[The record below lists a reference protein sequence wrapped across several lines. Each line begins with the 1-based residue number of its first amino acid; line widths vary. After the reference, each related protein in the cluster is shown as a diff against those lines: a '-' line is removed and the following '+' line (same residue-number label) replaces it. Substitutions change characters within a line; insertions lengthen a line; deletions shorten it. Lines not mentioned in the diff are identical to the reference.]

1 MTDIQKTKALMRT
14 IIDLHESKDYDT
26 LLPYISKEEVKKETW
41 FTRKRFMEVCEAI
54 ESEIG
59 KINSLEHIK
68 TLKRRTSL
76 LTLWK
81 TTYNKNND
89 EVLWQVTFD
98 ATSNKVL
105 LMHIN
110 WEKPGK

>member
-1 MTDIQKTKALMRT
+1 MNDLKKTKELMQA

-26 LLPYISKEEVKKETW
+26 LLPYISEEEVEKETW

-54 ESEIG
+54 ENEIG
-59 KINSLEHIK
+59 RITSLEHIE
-68 TLKRRTSL
+68 TLKRKSSL

-81 TTYNKNND
+81 TTYSKNKD
-89 EVLWQVTFD
+89 EILWQVTFD
-98 ATSNKVL
+98 STSDKVL

-110 WEKPGK
+110 WEQI